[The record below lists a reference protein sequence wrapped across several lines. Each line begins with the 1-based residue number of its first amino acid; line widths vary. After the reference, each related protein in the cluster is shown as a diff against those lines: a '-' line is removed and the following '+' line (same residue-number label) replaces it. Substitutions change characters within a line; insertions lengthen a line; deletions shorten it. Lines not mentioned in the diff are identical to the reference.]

1 MANGRRF
8 SISFVDAKES
18 AGRMRQ
24 YSDPGPCKKSAPAEF
39 ARAENADWVNQMP
52 SRKQWLPFFVLA
64 ALSPFVL
71 RPVAGQCTGNFCV
84 LNGVRIVDG
93 THFTTIQAACSDLPG
108 GEVYIPQGVN
118 IPTSPVACSSPTWIH
133 GAGINQTIIRPSNVL
148 TSTLFN
154 TAGSG
159 EGYKWSDMTIDMT
172 NAPTVGVFSWTT
184 MTRPILENVRVIYPN
199 TTGTGTVI
207 LKSGAGEAHVR
218 NLIVRG
224 AGICVDIQGDSGQ
237 EDYWTDVVCEDPGS
251 FGYRL
256 KRTTAT
262 DVGGQYLEGFKI
274 TNPDNRTTAGGFLV
288 TSSAVSNTAQ
298 PFYCSNC
305 TADNMQ
311 GTHAAAFVNV
321 NELFLCHDNWFANT
335 AAAASNL
342 SGLFLNGVTGVDIC
356 GGRIASN
363 SRDLAFAGTDT
374 TVHLISVRFAGTNTN
389 LYAAGATL
397 ANLRITDPIY
407 SASTPMSAADASAVA
422 NAVPSAVFSAGIRI
436 GVSGSQ
442 SSPQTFS
449 ICNQDSAAT
458 APCKFY
464 RVNAA
469 GQLEILNNLFSP
481 ISQVDDSSGGYY
493 FPERTC
499 PSVASGKDL
508 LCADSA
514 THSLLG
520 AYNGLN
526 LHHVPLVETG
536 TCTMSASTSCTAS
549 IPAGFSS
556 QSCFSTNGSGVAIA
570 STCFL
575 TGTTVTVNAASSN
588 SNLWKFVVLGTPD

>member
-1 MANGRRF
+1 MANRRNAHN
-8 SISFVDAKES
+8 FVDARES
-18 AGRMRQ
+18 RGRTFQRE
-24 YSDPGPCKKSAPAEF
+24 KL
-39 ARAENADWVNQMP
+39 
-52 SRKQWLPFFVLA
+52 SRKQWLPLFVLT

-71 RPVAGQCTGNFCV
+71 TPVAGQCTGNFCV

-93 THFTTIQAACSDLPG
+93 THFATIQAACSDLPG

-118 IPTSPVACSSPTWIH
+118 VPTSSVTCSSPTWIH
-133 GAGINQTIIRPSNVL
+133 GAGINQTIIRPSNAL

-159 EGYKWSDMTIDMT
+159 EGYKWSDLTIDMT
-172 NAPTVGVFSWTT
+172 NAPAVGVFSWTT
-184 MTRPILENVRVIYPN
+184 MARPILENVRVIYPN

-207 LKSGAGEAHVR
+207 FKSGAGEAHVR

-256 KRTTAT
+256 QRTTVA

-288 TSSAVSNTAQ
+288 TSSVSNTAQ

-335 AAAASNL
+335 APAASNL
-342 SGLFLNGVTGVDIC
+342 SGLFLNRVTGVDLC

-374 TVHLISVRFAGTNTN
+374 TVHLISVRFAGSNTN

-397 ANLRITDPIY
+397 TNLRITDPIY
-407 SASTPMSAADASAVA
+407 AASTPMSAADASAVA
-422 NAVPSAVFSAGIRI
+422 NAVPSAVFSAGIKI

-449 ICNQDSAAT
+449 MCNQDSGAT

-469 GQLEILNNLFSP
+469 GQLEILNNAFSP
-481 ISQVDDSSGGYY
+481 ISQLDDSSGGYY
-493 FPERTC
+493 FPEGTC
-499 PSVASGKDL
+499 PSVAGGKDL

-556 QSCFSTNGSGVAIA
+556 QSCFSTNGAGVVIA

-575 TGTTVTVNAASSN
+575 TGTTVTVKAATTN
-588 SNLWKFVVLGTPD
+588 SNLWKFLVLGTPD